1 MAVRPQQTAAALG
14 AALQRPRRRLILP
27 MVQLQQQALNPQD
40 FSGKM
45 SRKATM
51 FLNMMLMASVAKQS
65 GLTT

>member
-14 AALQRPRRRLILP
+14 AALQRPRRRLIL
-27 MVQLQQQALNPQD
+27 QLQQQALNPQD